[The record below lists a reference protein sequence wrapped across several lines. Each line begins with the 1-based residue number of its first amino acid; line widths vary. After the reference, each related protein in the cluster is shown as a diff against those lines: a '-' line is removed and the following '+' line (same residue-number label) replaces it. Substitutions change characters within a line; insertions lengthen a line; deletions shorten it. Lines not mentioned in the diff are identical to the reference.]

1 MIDCKKTPWLLPAAF
16 TFLLVSPAPARDAE
30 KPLVTPPAPF
40 HDPKGA
46 AQPDATLALR
56 ESSAQS
62 APAGRADANGA
73 KPALDVQATESEIA
87 ARVFDRVLVDEPGDG
102 RVWARG
108 RDWKASF
115 GAEGATLIPFL
126 GSDAPKNLPLALA
139 LDSARVGGVELALRA
154 PSVAAEEE
162 TSVALDHGA
171 VLERWIL
178 AKESVEQT
186 FVVSALPARGEL
198 VLHVATAGELAA
210 SALGDGLAFTSDRGG
225 LQCSGA
231 VAIDAEGRRVKAAV
245 ELDEHGYALRVPAE
259 FVTGAVLPITV
270 DPVFSTVSAISN
282 WAYLFEP
289 DYAYDASTNRY
300 CLVYQF
306 NYSQSDGD
314 VVSMLVDASN
324 TVLYNQTQEIDLT
337 ADNWSKPR
345 VANNNLADNFFV
357 VAMRFP
363 AGGGN
368 GDIAGRTRSA
378 WTNSAGLQNAISGAE
393 SGPKLSPDVGG
404 DPALLAPTYYLVTYE
419 RSFSGTD
426 HDVFARLVDSN
437 GAPVGGVI
445 TIDNTGGTYD
455 WEPRVSK
462 SDGNPPFVEQEW
474 TIVWARDT
482 GGFGGDTDVYGAT
495 VRWDGTITN
504 PTFAVST
511 GLPDDENPDVSS
523 LTDVPAGARTKL
535 VVFPRFIQTE
545 YDIVGVCLQDTSVVG
560 YIDLSLLESMVHGT
574 WTGEDQQWARVE
586 TDGVNF
592 CVLYNESYQH
602 STFDYDLYALT
613 ATMSGGSLQ
622 VVEAHRLVDF
632 SAAATMQFQLCSETV
647 SGGFSNRIGMTWQR
661 QNVTPTWEMWT
672 GLYAL
677 PDAPQ
682 AEAFCFGDLLD
693 ATISTICPCNNF
705 GARGNGCANSVN
717 PDGARLLLFGATAT
731 DDAALAASGMPA
743 TSTCIYLQ
751 GDALDDTTF
760 GDGIRCAGGTLVRL
774 RTRANVGG
782 SSSFPD
788 TTDTITLSQRGGV
801 TPGSGARRYYQTYY
815 RNAAAAFCPPG
826 TVNIT
831 NGIVLDW

>member
-231 VAIDAEGRRVKAAV
+231 VAIDARGHRAKASV

-592 CVLYNESYQH
+592 CVLYNELPAL
-602 STFDYDLYALT
+602 DLRLR
-613 ATMSGGSLQ
+613 SLR
-622 VVEAHRLVDF
+622 AHRDDVGRI
-632 SAAATMQFQLCSETV
+632 AP
-647 SGGFSNRIGMTWQR
+647 GGRGAPAGRLQR
-661 QNVTPTWEMWT
+661 
-672 GLYAL
+672 G
-677 PDAPQ
+677 
-682 AEAFCFGDLLD
+682 G
-693 ATISTICPCNNF
+693 
-705 GARGNGCANSVN
+705 
-717 PDGARLLLFGATAT
+717 
-731 DDAALAASGMPA
+731 DDAVPAVLGDGLGRFQQPHRHDLAASKRDADVGDVDRALRAARRSAGRGLLLRRPA
-743 TSTCIYLQ
+743 RR
-751 GDALDDTTF
+751 DDLDDLPVQQLRRARERMREL
-760 GDGIRCAGGTLVRL
+760 GQSGRSEAPPLRRDRDGRR
-774 RTRANVGG
+774 RA
-782 SSSFPD
+782 
-788 TTDTITLSQRGGV
+788 RGERD
-801 TPGSGARRYYQTYY
+801 ARDVHVHL
-815 RNAAAAFCPPG
+815 PPG
-826 TVNIT
+826 
-831 NGIVLDW
+831 